1 MNMLWEIIIQ
11 RKEILHSQLS
21 QTVNIIIYV
30 TSSIPWLMRGGL
42 YDGTSASGVF
52 ATSRS
57 AGSGNTY
64 YTTRMVI
71 TNE

>member
-1 MNMLWEIIIQ
+1 
-11 RKEILHSQLS
+11 
-21 QTVNIIIYV
+21 
-30 TSSIPWLMRGGL
+30 MRGGL